1 MIIIKNIYSYNYI
14 YNHVFK
20 IMIYHAN
27 CRHCQNKVNVLSQ
40 NLSYMCS
47 ENIIEQT
54 NVHKNGQLIKNFKD
68 VYNTEVSYKKKVTEF
83 QVFN

>member
-1 MIIIKNIYSYNYI
+1 
-14 YNHVFK
+14 
-20 IMIYHAN
+20 
-27 CRHCQNKVNVLSQ
+27 
-40 NLSYMCS
+40 MCS
-47 ENIIEQT
+47 KNIIEQT